1 MITTIVNNCIC
12 NARRFLS
19 RRRKN
24 VRGAYAVNRDVSGKN
39 VAIIDDVMT
48 SGATADALAAVLTKA
63 GAQRVEV
70 WMVARA

>member
-1 MITTIVNNCIC
+1 MC
-12 NARRFLS
+12 
-19 RRRKN
+19 
-24 VRGAYAVNRDVSGKN
+24 GAFAVNRDVSGKN
-39 VAIIDDVMT
+39 VAVIDDVMT